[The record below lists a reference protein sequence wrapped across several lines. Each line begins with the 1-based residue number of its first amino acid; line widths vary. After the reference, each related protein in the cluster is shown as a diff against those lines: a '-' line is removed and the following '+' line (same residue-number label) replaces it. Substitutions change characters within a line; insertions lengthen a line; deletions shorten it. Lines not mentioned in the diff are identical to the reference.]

1 MPTRPPVHNARAAQA
16 NRKAHDNWRGTSA
29 ERGYDA
35 AWRKVRITHLQA
47 EPLCRFCRTRG
58 ELTAATMVDHIQT
71 IVERP
76 DLRLVDANLRSL
88 CKPCHDAHTASQVAR
103 GHVGMTKARR
113 AL

>member
-1 MPTRPPVHNARAAQA
+1 
-16 NRKAHDNWRGTSA
+16 
-29 ERGYDA
+29 
-35 AWRKVRITHLQA
+35 
-47 EPLCRFCRTRG
+47 
-58 ELTAATMVDHIQT
+58 MVDHIQT